1 MKQPS
6 FEHFA
11 AALATGLLSE
21 TQIKV
26 LLTLYQMPGSS
37 AHANELA
44 QALNYKSHGAA
55 NLRIGEIGRKIGETF
70 GYVPETYFD
79 HGKTRHA
86 WFQVISEWT
95 DNGWTMHS
103 NLKTAIKQS
112 GLL

>member
-6 FEHFA
+6 LEHFIA
-11 AALATGLLSE
+11 AFTTGLLSE
-21 TQIKV
+21 VQTSV
-26 LLTLYQMPGSS
+26 LLTLYQMPSNS
-37 AHANELA
+37 AHADELA

-79 HGKTRHA
+79 HGKTRYA
-86 WFQVISEWT
+86 WFQVISKWT
-95 DNGWTMHS
+95 DKGWTMHP
-103 NLKTAIKQS
+103 NLKAAIKQL